1 MKIIRQYT
9 DVLPEQRGAVVA
21 LGNFDG
27 VHLGHREVIRQ
38 AKKRADTL
46 GVPLG
51 VIVFEPHPREFF
63 LRADKPFRLTSL
75 SQKARLLE
83 NEGVDLLYVLTFDQ
97 DLAGKLAQ
105 DFIFDI
111 LVTSLGV
118 VHVVTGYDFRF
129 GKGRG
134 GDVTVIGY
142 MGQEEGYG
150 VTVVDPVALQAAAK
164 PDNEDE
170 IFSSTRVRNCLRSG
184 RPSDAARLLG
194 GYWTVEGTVL
204 QGDQRGRT
212 IGFPTANVSM
222 DGLVEPA
229 LGVYAVKVEVLE
241 GPDAGVYDGVANI
254 GRRPTFDKEEI
265 LLEAHL
271 FGFSSDLYGLR
282 VAVSV
287 IDYIRPEQ
295 KFDGLDALK
304 NQIHADS
311 QTARDLLAELKQP
324 A

>member
-9 DVLPEQRGAVVA
+9 DVTPEERGAVVA

-27 VHLGHREVIRQ
+27 VHLGHRAVIRQ
-38 AKKRADTL
+38 AKNQADKL

-63 LRADKPFRLTSL
+63 RRADKPFRLTSL

-83 NEGVDLLYVLTFDQ
+83 KEGVDILYVLTFDKE
-97 DLAGKLAQ
+97 LASKPAQ
-105 DFIFDI
+105 DFIADI
-111 LVTSLGV
+111 LISSLGV

-129 GKGRG
+129 GKDRG
-134 GDVTVIGY
+134 GDVSVIGY

-150 VTVVDPVALQAAAK
+150 VTVVDPVALQVSAV
-164 PDNEDE
+164 PDNDDE

-184 RPSDAARLLG
+184 RPADAARLLG
-194 GYWTVEGTVL
+194 HFWTIEGVV
-204 QGDQRGRT
+204 QKGDQRGRT

-222 DGLVEPA
+222 NWLVEPA
-229 LGVYAVKVEVLE
+229 LGVYAVRIEVLE
-241 GPDAGVYDGVANI
+241 GPDAGLYDGVANI
-254 GRRPTFDKEEI
+254 GRRPTFDKEDI

-271 FGFSSDLYGLR
+271 FGFSSDLYGLPI
-282 VAVSV
+282 AVSV
-287 IDYIRPEQ
+287 IDFIRPEQ
-295 KFDGLDALK
+295 KFDGLEALK
-304 NQIHADS
+304 NQILVDAR
-311 QTARDLLAELKQP
+311 TARDILADIKQT

>member
-9 DVLPEQRGAVVA
+9 DVTPGDRGAVVA

-27 VHLGHREVIRQ
+27 VHLGHRAVIRQ
-38 AKKRADTL
+38 AKKQADTL
-46 GVPLG
+46 GVLLG

-63 LRADKPFRLTSL
+63 RRADKPFRLTSL

-83 NEGVDLLYVLTFDQ
+83 KEGVDILYVLTFDEE
-97 DLAGKLAQ
+97 LASKPAQ
-105 DFIFDI
+105 DFIADI
-111 LVTSLGV
+111 LIAALGV

-134 GDVTVIGY
+134 GDVSVIGY
-142 MGQEEGYG
+142 MGHEEGYG
-150 VTVVDPVALQAAAK
+150 VTVVDPVALQASAV
-164 PDNEDE
+164 PDNDDE

-184 RPSDAARLLG
+184 RPADAARLLG
-194 GYWTVEGTVL
+194 HYWTIEGVV
-204 QGDQRGRT
+204 QKGDQRGRT
-212 IGFPTANVSM
+212 IGFPTANLSM
-222 DGLVEPA
+222 NWLVEPA

-254 GRRPTFDKEEI
+254 GRRPTFDKEDI

-271 FGFSSDLYGLR
+271 FGFSSDLYGLPI
-282 VAVSV
+282 AVSV
-287 IDYIRPEQ
+287 IDFIRPEQ
-295 KFDGLDALK
+295 KFDGLEALK
-304 NQIHADS
+304 SQILIDS
-311 QTARDLLAELKQP
+311 RSARDILAGIKQS